1 MRIKT
6 SRKIFFYF
14 SLIIFLTTFNNR
26 HFSEIKFKDIDKIRI
41 IGLEES
47 EQQDL
52 LEKLKFIG
60 SQNIF
65 FLNKIE
71 IVNVL
76 NAYKI
81 IENYTISKKYPSSLE
96 IKIKKTKF
104 LANVFD
110 DGKLFLLGSNGKLI
124 RSIEIKEDIPI
135 IFGAYN
141 KDSFFNLLQSVE
153 RSNFELS
160 EIKNLYFFKSGR
172 WDIKT
177 NLDITIK
184 LPRENLKD
192 SLNLSAIILNDREF
206 KEINVLD
213 LRQNDQVIT
222 HEK

>member
-14 SLIIFLTTFNNR
+14 FLIIFLTTFNNR
-26 HFSEIKFKDIDKIRI
+26 NFSEIRFKDIDKIKI

-47 EQQDL
+47 EKQDL
-52 LEKLKFIG
+52 LEKLKFIE
-60 SQNIF
+60 SKNIF

-71 IVNVL
+71 IINVL

-96 IKIKKTKF
+96 IRIKKTKF

-110 DGKLFLLGSNGKLI
+110 DGKSFLLGSNGKLI
-124 RSIEIKEDIPI
+124 RSIEANEDLPI
-135 IFGAYN
+135 IFGKYN
-141 KDSFFNLLQSVE
+141 KESFFNLLQSVE
-153 RSNFELS
+153 QSNFKLS
-160 EIKNLYFFKSGR
+160 EIKNFYFFKSGR

-184 LPRENLKD
+184 LPKNNLKD
-192 SLNLSAIILNDREF
+192 SLNLSAIILNNREF
-206 KEINVLD
+206 KKINILD
-213 LRQNDQVIT
+213 LRQNGQVIT
-222 HEK
+222 YEK

>member
-1 MRIKT
+1 MRIKI

-14 SLIIFLTTFNNR
+14 FLIIFLTTFNNR
-26 HFSEIKFKDIDKIRI
+26 YFSEIKFKDIDKIRI

-47 EQQDL
+47 EKQDL
-52 LEKLKFIG
+52 LEKLKFIE

-71 IVNVL
+71 IINVL

-96 IKIKKTKF
+96 IRIKKTKF

-110 DGKLFLLGSNGKLI
+110 DGKSFLLGSNGKLI
-124 RSIEIKEDIPI
+124 RSIEAKEDLPI
-135 IFGAYN
+135 IFGGYN
-141 KDSFFNLLQSVE
+141 KESFFSLLRSVE
-153 RSNFELS
+153 KSNFKLS
-160 EIKNLYFFKSGR
+160 EIKNFYYFKSGR

-184 LPRENLKD
+184 LPKKNLKE
-192 SLNLSAIILNDREF
+192 SLNLSAIILNNREF
-206 KEINVLD
+206 KKINILD
-213 LRQNDQVIT
+213 LRQNGQVIT
-222 HEK
+222 YEK